1 MYTLA
6 PSFVSAEVPKASD
19 PAQLRRGLER
29 WRDALATAA
38 EADQKQLAD
47 ALLRNDDAQALL
59 GAVFGN
65 SSFLTLMAELEPVF
79 LLDLLRAGPD
89 IVLRQINDAMSET
102 RQAAITGVDPG
113 GALRRQKRRL
123 ALTTALADIASIW
136 TLEQVTGAL
145 SGFARSALDVALD
158 FLLMDGAR
166 RGALVLDAADDRE
179 PGRRSGMIV
188 LGMGKLGAEELNYSS
203 DIDLIVFWDPARLQT
218 PNPDN
223 RQRTAERLVRGLV
236 RLISER
242 TREGYVFRTDLR
254 LRPDPGA
261 TPVAMSIFGAEEYYE
276 TLGQNWERAAL
287 IKARPVAGDL
297 GAGESFLRWL
307 KPFIWRKHLD
317 FAAIRDIHS
326 IKRQINAHRGGASV
340 ALAGHNIKLGRG
352 GIREIEF
359 FAQTQQLIWGG
370 RLPAV
375 RQTKTV
381 EALAA
386 LARAGKIS
394 HAVAAEMT
402 DDYRFLR
409 GVEHRLQMTNDSQT
423 HSLPHDPQQLAML
436 SVFLGYPSLEA
447 FSEKLLAT
455 LRRVESHY
463 AELFEDAP
471 ALTLPGAIGGNLVFT
486 GGEPD
491 PETLATLQR
500 LGFAEPQVVDSAVRG
515 WHHGRCRAMRSV
527 RARELL
533 TELLPHLL
541 KALASKPD
549 PDAAFLAFDRF
560 LNGLPAGVQLFAMFH
575 ANPPL
580 LGLVTDILGV
590 APALAD
596 HLARRPSVLESVLSA
611 PDFFNPPPP
620 LSELQEELSGLLEQA
635 RDTEDLLDLARRW
648 ANDRRFQIG
657 VQTLKGMIDTPAATD
672 AWSRVA
678 EACLRCLLPRI
689 EEDFARIHG
698 RVSGCAMAIIGMGKL
713 GGAEMTATSDL
724 DLIFVYSTPP
734 ESAHSDGQRPLPAPQ
749 YFARLSQR
757 LIAALTAPTSEGR
770 LYEVDMRLRPSG
782 KAGPIAVSAAT
793 FARYQRDEAWVW
805 EQMALTRARVVAGP
819 VELTELIEAT
829 IRSVLTKP
837 RNVAELVTDVAAMR
851 SKMAA
856 EHPTRSLWEPKHLRG
871 GLVDIEF
878 IAQYL
883 QLREAHAQPS
893 VLSQNTAE
901 ALSRL
906 RSAEVLP
913 ADVAQE
919 LTEALLLLQSVQ
931 ARLRLNIGNAITA
944 EGGADAPAALRLAV
958 AGIAGLDF
966 DALVEALQQAAA
978 LVQEHFNSFIEAP
991 AALLANVS
999 AEQEDS

>member
-1 MYTLA
+1 MDNLA
-6 PSFVSAEVPKASD
+6 PSFACAAFPKASD
-19 PAQLRRGLER
+19 AEQFRRGLER
-29 WRDALATAA
+29 WRHALATGAK
-38 EADQKQLAD
+38 ADQNQRAD
-47 ALLRNDDAQALL
+47 ALLRNGATEDLL
-59 GAVFGN
+59 RAVFGN

-79 LLDLLRAGPD
+79 LLDLLIAGPD
-89 IVLRQINDAMSET
+89 MALQQINNAMAET
-102 RQAAITGVDPG
+102 RRAARNGVDPAG
-113 GALRRQKRRL
+113 SLRQQKRWL
-123 ALTTALADIASIW
+123 ALTTAVADIATIW
-136 TLEQVTGAL
+136 TLEQVTAGL
-145 SGFARSALDVALD
+145 SSFAASALDVALD
-158 FLLMDGAR
+158 FLLVDAGR
-166 RGALVLDAADDRE
+166 RGSVVLDADSRE
-179 PGRRSGMIV
+179 FGRRSGIIV

-203 DIDLIVFWDPARLQT
+203 DIDLIVFWDPERLRT
-218 PNPDN
+218 PNHDN

-236 RLISER
+236 RLMAER

-261 TPVAMSIFGAEEYYE
+261 TPVAMSILAAEAYYE

-297 GAGESFLRWL
+297 AAGERFLRWL
-307 KPFIWRKHLD
+307 KPFIWRKNLD
-317 FAAIRDIHS
+317 FAAIQDIHS
-326 IKRQINAHRGGASV
+326 IKRQINAFRGGASV

-370 RLPAV
+370 RLPSI
-375 RQTKTV
+375 RQTRTV
-381 EALAA
+381 EALVA

-394 HAVAAEMT
+394 PAVAAQMT
-402 DDYRFLR
+402 EAYRFLR
-409 GVEHRLQMTNDSQT
+409 RVEHRLQMIDDSQT
-423 HSLPHDPQQLAML
+423 HSLPDDPQRLAML
-436 SVFLGYPSLEA
+436 AVFLGFPSLEA
-447 FSEKLLAT
+447 FSEEILAT

-486 GGEPD
+486 GSEAD

-500 LGFAEPQVVDSAVRG
+500 LGFAEPQAVDSAVRG

-549 PDAAFLAFDRF
+549 PDAALLAFDRF

-575 ANPPL
+575 ANPQL
-580 LGLVTDILGV
+580 LGLLTDILGV

-611 PDFFNPPPP
+611 PDFFKPPPP
-620 LSELQEELSGLLEQA
+620 LREMEEELADLLRQA

-657 VQTLKGMIDTPAATD
+657 VQTLKGLIDTPAATA

-678 EACLRCLLPRI
+678 ETCLRCLLPRI
-689 EEDFARIHG
+689 EEDFARVHG
-698 RVSGCAMAIIGMGKL
+698 RVGGCGMAIIGMGKL

-734 ESAHSDGQRPLPAPQ
+734 EGAQSDGPRALPAPQ

-757 LIAALTAPTSEGR
+757 LIAALSAPTAEGR

-793 FARYQRDEAWVW
+793 FARYQHEEAWVW

-819 VELTELIEAT
+819 PELSELIEAT
-829 IRSVLTKP
+829 VRSVLRKQ
-837 RNVAELVTDVAAMR
+837 RHAAALLGDVAAMR
-851 SKMAA
+851 SRMAA

-883 QLREAHAQPS
+883 QLREAHVHPS
-893 VLSQNTAE
+893 VLSPNTAE

-906 RSAEVLP
+906 RSAEILP
-913 ADVAQE
+913 ADVAHE
-919 LTEALLLLQSVQ
+919 LSEALSLWQAVQ
-931 ARLRLNIGNAITA
+931 ARIRLNIGKAISA

-966 DALVEALQQAAA
+966 AGLVETLQQAAEH
-978 LVQEHFNSFIEAP
+978 VREHFHNLIEAP
-991 AALLANVS
+991 ADLLTDMP
-999 AEQEDS
+999 AEQAGS